1 MGRKSTRQEI
11 ELSAGDRERLEGIV
25 NNPRSLQKHVW
36 RARIVLALGSGR
48 GLAETMRRTG
58 MSKPTVWRWWDRF
71 LAEGVDGL
79 LRDATRPPG
88 RKPVP
93 EDRVKAVVALAM
105 SPPPEHARHWTLK
118 ALAEEMGDMVI
129 STVRNI
135 LLRHGLRPHQ
145 VKTFKVS
152 RDPRFEIKVR
162 DVVGLYVDPPDH
174 AVVLSVDEKT
184 QIQALGRTQR
194 PLPMKPGHAE
204 TRTHDYRRN
213 GTTCLLAA
221 LDTATGK
228 VVGRTVERHRSAEFL
243 AFLDHVAEG
252 IAPGTQVHVI
262 LDNVSSHKSAEV
274 HEWLK
279 GRPDWTFHFTP
290 TSASWMNAVEGFFS
304 KLTRQRLKDAVFDSL
319 DECVAAIE
327 GYIEHHNASDARPF
341 RWSRK
346 PEDLV
351 EAWKRGHQKLEE
363 MASNERIQ
371 PGGRSAVCRSARQAD
386 RRIARRG
393 CNGGGLCAGQP
404 GGRRA

>member
-174 AVVLSVDEKT
+174 AVVLSVDESERVNAT
-184 QIQALGRTQR
+184 GSSERANQIQALGRTQR

-204 TRTHDYRRN
+204 TRTHGYRRN

-228 VVGRTVERHRSAEFL
+228 VVGRTVERHRSEEFL

-304 KLTRQRLKDAVFDSL
+304 KLARQRLKDAVFDSL

-363 MASNERIQ
+363 MASNE
-371 PGGRSAVCRSARQAD
+371 
-386 RRIARRG
+386 
-393 CNGGGLCAGQP
+393 
-404 GGRRA
+404 

>member
-174 AVVLSVDEKT
+174 AVVLSVDESERVNAT
-184 QIQALGRTQR
+184 GSSERANQIQALGRTQR

-228 VVGRTVERHRSAEFL
+228 VVGRTVERHRSEEFL

-363 MASNERIQ
+363 MASNE
-371 PGGRSAVCRSARQAD
+371 
-386 RRIARRG
+386 
-393 CNGGGLCAGQP
+393 
-404 GGRRA
+404 